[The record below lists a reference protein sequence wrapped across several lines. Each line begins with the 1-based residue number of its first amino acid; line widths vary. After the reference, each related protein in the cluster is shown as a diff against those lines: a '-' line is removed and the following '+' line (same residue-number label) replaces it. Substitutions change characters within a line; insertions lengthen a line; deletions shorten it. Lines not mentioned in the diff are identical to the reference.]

1 VVKEEPTPPSTEK
14 APEPA
19 PETAP
24 EVPEKDDSENKHDSG
39 ESAIVPPPIVPQPQ
53 EKSLEDAFEPAKP
66 APQTPK
72 GDIFG
77 PSQIATPPSAAPFPT
92 EQPSPGKEL
101 TLFLQ
106 YKSKIKKYVLPDGI
120 AELTIGRL
128 QLAFIEKFAWN
139 THDNGVDLPEIYI
152 QDPISGIRHE
162 LEDLNDVKDRSVL
175 VLNVDNLDEVKKH
188 FDDGLGS
195 VRLLVEGVKEALSG
209 QGNVIQRVSERQ
221 VEAAKEMARLAA
233 ASPKSAVTGTSS
245 NAVVA
250 GSGSQLAELQSLRRD
265 LAVMRQTY
273 SNFTAD
279 IKSSMSAVRAK
290 ASKVKTAA
298 EDVAIPSYEGDA
310 GRARVNTGKK
320 ELASESERL
329 VARVDDLQ
337 DLVED
342 LRKDVVTRGVRPLP
356 RQLEGVSRDISTVM
370 KEIKKMQ
377 DFLGREKPIW
387 TKIWEKELQLV
398 CEERDQLTMQE
409 DLAADLQDDLE
420 KATQTFALVEQATKE
435 QVMSNGTGSGSAR
448 APSRTLG
455 IDPTV
460 DPMKAKDGVLGEVR
474 ALQPNHESRLEA
486 IERAEKARAK
496 ELETRRIGLFQ
507 KELGAFVEEGKLK
520 KSGGFEETERLRT
533 AKDDRIR
540 KEVWERQQ
548 ARNIEMARLEAE
560 AIAAQAGQNT
570 EATDEGEAEIEGGDG
585 DAQES
590 GEPEKTADDAD
601 ATEGAQEKESASD
614 EKPLPTEP
622 EEKKEGSDS
631 PHLL

>member
-1 VVKEEPTPPSTEK
+1 
-14 APEPA
+14 
-19 PETAP
+19 
-24 EVPEKDDSENKHDSG
+24 
-39 ESAIVPPPIVPQPQ
+39 
-53 EKSLEDAFEPAKP
+53 
-66 APQTPK
+66 
-72 GDIFG
+72 
-77 PSQIATPPSAAPFPT
+77 
-92 EQPSPGKEL
+92 
-101 TLFLQ
+101 
-106 YKSKIKKYVLPDGI
+106 
-120 AELTIGRL
+120 
-128 QLAFIEKFAWN
+128 
-139 THDNGVDLPEIYI
+139 
-152 QDPISGIRHE
+152 
-162 LEDLNDVKDRSVL
+162 
-175 VLNVDNLDEVKKH
+175 
-188 FDDGLGS
+188 
-195 VRLLVEGVKEALSG
+195 
-209 QGNVIQRVSERQ
+209 
-221 VEAAKEMARLAA
+221 
-233 ASPKSAVTGTSS
+233 
-245 NAVVA
+245 
-250 GSGSQLAELQSLRRD
+250 
-265 LAVMRQTY
+265 
-273 SNFTAD
+273 
-279 IKSSMSAVRAK
+279 
-290 ASKVKTAA
+290 
-298 EDVAIPSYEGDA
+298 
-310 GRARVNTGKK
+310 
-320 ELASESERL
+320 
-329 VARVDDLQ
+329 
-337 DLVED
+337 
-342 LRKDVVTRGVRPLP
+342 
-356 RQLEGVSRDISTVM
+356 M